1 MEGKEK
7 EGNLGKR
14 KREENDEEVKENSDV
29 DVCVQVN
36 SLKSAGDLD
45 IEYLYTVIYIDKDGE
60 VFLRAG

>member
-45 IEYLYTVIYIDKDGE
+45 IEYLYTVIDIDKDGE
-60 VFLRAG
+60 VFLRTG